1 MARGKAEGGGVD
13 TTGGDVGWRN
23 RLGAHRGAEVC
34 GSCLRHFHRLG
45 LFDCDLSKS
54 MEMAQARTTNFSR
67 HSGGGGG
74 VCLSSCPSPAA
85 VAAALLLMQEE
96 EEEEEEEERTF
107 RG

>member
-1 MARGKAEGGGVD
+1 
-13 TTGGDVGWRN
+13 
-23 RLGAHRGAEVC
+23 VC

-74 VCLSSCPSPAA
+74 GVCLSSCPAPAA

-96 EEEEEEEERTF
+96 EEEEEEEEERTF